1 MNEGERWEQ
10 RGQVA
15 VSSSAKDKDKDGQG
29 SAGLALCANRQ
40 ASVVRMQCG
49 QRNQDVRTQ
58 GCGGP

>member
-10 RGQVA
+10 RGQAA
-15 VSSSAKDKDKDGQG
+15 VSSSAKDKDGQG

-49 QRNQDVRTQ
+49 QRNQDARTQ
-58 GCGGP
+58 GCGAP